1 MSSRSRQRRAR
12 QRTHRRFVLVAGA
25 VAAVAVLC
33 VVLVLTW
40 GGGSERSS
48 ERSASTTRVSMTDF
62 AFAPDP
68 VVADR
73 GRLEIVN
80 DGRVEHNFVILELG
94 KGTPV
99 LPPGGSMTLDLSDQP
114 AGTYVVICDIT
125 GHRAAGM
132 ETRLTLR

>member
-1 MSSRSRQRRAR
+1 MNGRSRQRLAR

-25 VAAVAVLC
+25 VAAVVVLC
-33 VVLVLTW
+33 VVLVLSW
-40 GGGSERSS
+40 GGGSERSA
-48 ERSASTTRVSMTDF
+48 SATRVNMTDF

-68 VVADR
+68 VVADG

-80 DGRVEHNFVILELG
+80 EGRVEHNFVILELG

-99 LPPGGSMTLDLSDQP
+99 LPPGDSMTLDLTDQP
-114 AGTYVVICDIT
+114 AGTYVVICDVT

>member
-1 MSSRSRQRRAR
+1 MNSRSRQRLAR

-25 VAAVAVLC
+25 VAVVVVLC
-33 VVLVLTW
+33 GVLVLSW
-40 GGGSERSS
+40 GGGSERSA
-48 ERSASTTRVSMTDF
+48 SATRVNMTDF

-73 GRLEIVN
+73 GRLEVVN
-80 DGRVEHNFVILELG
+80 DGRVEHNLVILELG

-99 LPPGGSMTLDLSDQP
+99 LPPGGSMTLDLTDQP
-114 AGTYVVICDIT
+114 AGTYVVICDVT